1 LDLGKPT
8 LLLVINGGIVSF
20 DELVDKPKAIIEGFY
35 LSVRGAEAI
44 AISVFG

>member
-35 LSVRGAEAI
+35 PSVRGAEAI